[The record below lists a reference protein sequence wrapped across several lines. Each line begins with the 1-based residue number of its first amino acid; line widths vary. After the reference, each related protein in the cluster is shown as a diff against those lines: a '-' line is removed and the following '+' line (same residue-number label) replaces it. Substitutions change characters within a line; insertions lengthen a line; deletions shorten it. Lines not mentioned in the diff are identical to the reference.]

1 MTDEPHRLDRDQLA
15 AATQRLN
22 ALGEAAATM
31 GALARQLTA
40 GLDRFVIAD
49 HPDLDDLNN
58 ELDNLY
64 PTAFD
69 DPPA

>member
-1 MTDEPHRLDRDQLA
+1 MTDEPDRITCYDLA
-15 AATQRLN
+15 ATTDRLK
-22 ALGEAAATM
+22 ALGEVATAM
-31 GALARQLTA
+31 GSLARQLTA

-49 HPDLDDLNN
+49 HPDLDDLNH

-64 PTAFD
+64 GGAFD